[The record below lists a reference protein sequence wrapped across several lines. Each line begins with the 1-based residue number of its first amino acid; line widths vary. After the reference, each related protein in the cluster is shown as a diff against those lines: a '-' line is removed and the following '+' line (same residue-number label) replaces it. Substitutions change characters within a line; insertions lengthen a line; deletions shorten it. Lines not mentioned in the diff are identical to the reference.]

1 MDHHPGIELDFS
13 FHLLEGALIT
23 EGQGHAIYWQ
33 DLHPG
38 LYGAGLK
45 DLS

>member
-1 MDHHPGIELDFS
+1 MDHHSGPELDFS
-13 FHLLEGALIT
+13 FHLLEGALIS

-33 DLHPG
+33 VLHSG
-38 LYGAGLK
+38 LNGSEYD